1 LFASKPKTTRLSEVT
16 NHKAG
21 LFLIFQTDS
30 TGKKSSMTDSQ
41 KWFVLALTAFGG
53 WLVYLLSPVLMPF
66 VFAGI
71 LAYLGDPL
79 TDKLETYRL
88 SRTQYR
94 LSRTQ
99 SVIVV
104 FLTMAFVLTLILFL
118 LIPQLENQV
127 SNAINNL
134 PGFAEKMN
142 GVFLPWLEQRF
153 GITLKPIASNELIA
167 IAKSH
172 WEKAGGIVTTTM
184 SSISHSGGVIM
195 SWLMNLLLVPVVTFY
210 LLRDWDILVAKVY
223 NLLPRRVAP
232 TTAKLAGE
240 VDTVLSAFLRGQFY
254 VMLALGCI
262 YSVGL
267 WIVGLDLA
275 LLIGM
280 LAGLV
285 SFVPYLGAVVGIL
298 TACIAALV
306 QFHELTP
313 LISVAIVFLIG
324 QAMEGT
330 VLTPKLVGDKIGL
343 HPVAVIFSVLAG
355 GQLFGFLGIL
365 LALPIA
371 SIVMVFLRHVHD
383 IYRDSEFYG
392 KG

>member
-1 LFASKPKTTRLSEVT
+1 
-16 NHKAG
+16 
-21 LFLIFQTDS
+21 
-30 TGKKSSMTDSQ
+30 MTDSQ
-41 KWFVLALTAFGG
+41 KWFALALTVFGG
-53 WLVYLLSPVLMPF
+53 WLIYLLSPVLMPF
-66 VFAGI
+66 VFAAI

-79 TDKLETYRL
+79 TDRLET
-88 SRTQYR
+88 YR

-104 FLTMAFVLTLILFL
+104 FLAMTLVLAFVLFMLV
-118 LIPQLENQV
+118 PQLEVQIANF
-127 SNAINNL
+127 IGNL
-134 PGFAEKMN
+134 PAYAEKIN
-142 GVFLPWLEQRF
+142 SFALPWLEQRF
-153 GITLKPIASNELIA
+153 GITVKPIASTELIA
-167 IAKSH
+167 IAQSH

-184 SSISHSGGVIM
+184 GSITRSGGVIAGV
-195 SWLMNLLLVPVVTFY
+195 LMNLMLIPVVTFY
-210 LLRDWDILVAKVY
+210 LLRDWDILVAKIFD
-223 NLLPRRVAP
+223 LLPRRIAP
-232 TTAKLAGE
+232 VTAKLAVE
-240 VDTVLSAFLRGQFY
+240 VNTVLSAFLRGQFY

-267 WIVGLDLA
+267 WIAGLDLA

-280 LAGLV
+280 VAGLV
-285 SFVPYLGAVVGIL
+285 SFVPYLGAIVGIVS
-298 TACIAALV
+298 ACIAALV

-313 LISVAIVFLIG
+313 LISVAVVFLIG

-343 HPVAVIFSVLAG
+343 HPVAVIFSVMAG